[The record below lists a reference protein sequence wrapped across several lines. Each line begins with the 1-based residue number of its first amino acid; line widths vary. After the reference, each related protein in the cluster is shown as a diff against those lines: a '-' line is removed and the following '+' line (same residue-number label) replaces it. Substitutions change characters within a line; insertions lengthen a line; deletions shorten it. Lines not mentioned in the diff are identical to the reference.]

1 MTTKKPFAVVI
12 CGGGTAGIEALLRLR
27 PLAGDSV
34 EVTLLCPQEQLF
46 YRPDAVLQPF
56 TMDPMH
62 PYPIRRIAA
71 DTGARWLRDSLAWVD
86 PINRTAHTATG
97 AEFAY
102 DALLLAVGG
111 RELSPP
117 EHMDV
122 FSDHSSAGM
131 YRGIVEDIEAGRITQ
146 IAYVRPEQPSWPL
159 PLYELALLTAQRAR
173 EVNAQL
179 DIAFIT
185 REPQPLHAFGREA
198 SQAVMQLFHD
208 ARIDLHTGV
217 DVTMPGPRHLI
228 LQPGG
233 TQLYPDRTITLPTIT
248 GPNIRGIPGGAV
260 DRFVSVDA
268 YCRVLHSDGRI
279 FAAGDATSLPL
290 KHGGIGAQQADT
302 AAAGIAHLAGAAG
315 PAAPLRPVIRG
326 ELLTGSAPLYL
337 SAHLIHG
344 DDHADGSRSELYD
357 HPPWLEDE
365 ELVAAELAPY
375 LRGLRDGAA
384 TDQTRSTA
392 SLAQSA
398 TSGRE

>member
-27 PLAGDSV
+27 RLAGNSV

-56 TMDPMH
+56 TLDPMR
-62 PYPIRRIAA
+62 PYPIRSIAA
-71 DTGARWLRDSLAWVD
+71 DTG
-86 PINRTAHTATG
+86 
-97 AEFAY
+97 
-102 DALLLAVGG
+102 
-111 RELSPP
+111 
-117 EHMDV
+117 
-122 FSDHSSAGM
+122 
-131 YRGIVEDIEAGRITQ
+131 
-146 IAYVRPEQPSWPL
+146 
-159 PLYELALLTAQRAR
+159 
-173 EVNAQL
+173 
-179 DIAFIT
+179 
-185 REPQPLHAFGREA
+185 
-198 SQAVMQLFHD
+198 
-208 ARIDLHTGV
+208 
-217 DVTMPGPRHLI
+217 PRHLV
-228 LQPGG
+228 LHPGG
-233 TQLYPDRTITLPTIT
+233 TQLYPDRTVTLPTIT
-248 GPNIRGIPGGAV
+248 GPNIRGIPGGAM

-290 KHGGIGAQQADT
+290 KHGGIGAQQGDT
-302 AAAGIAHLAGAAG
+302 VAAGIAHLAGAAG

-326 ELLTGSAPLYL
+326 ELLTAGSPLYL
-337 SAHLIHG
+337 SAHLSHD
-344 DDHADGSRSELYD
+344 DDHADGSRSEVYD

-375 LRGLRDGAA
+375 LRGLRNGAA